1 MRYGSVWV
9 AALLCGVLALFPA
22 AVPGSDAPSPAW
34 QHDVVCP
41 DGRVT
46 LHATKAPLSEVV
58 GLVATA
64 CGVTQYGVF
73 ESPTATDAALDDV
86 PVDAAFERLLGTGNF
101 TLRYRGDRVVGVRV
115 LLASAGAPSPAGPAP
130 GTEPLVPGR
139 PAPEVKDGKSP
150 SPAAAALGW
159 GREIPVDRKLASL
172 LGGDKVPARTLLQTA
187 LTHERSIVRRR
198 AMRTLL
204 RTAEQQPELLAL
216 FRDYDGM
223 DPSAIASM
231 ARQGMGDG
239 ADRSLRL
246 VHSSLTDP
254 RLRQQVQQVLGALR
268 TSSSPTPT
276 PTE

>member
-1 MRYGSVWV
+1 MRYGSAWA

-34 QHDVVCP
+34 QRDVVCR

-46 LHATKAPLSEVV
+46 LHATKAALSEVV
-58 GLVATA
+58 GLVAAT

-73 ESPTATDAALDDV
+73 ESPAATDAALDEV

-101 TLRYRGDRVVGVRV
+101 TLRYRGDRVVGIRV
-115 LLASAGAPSPAGPAP
+115 LLASAGGPSAGLAP
-130 GTEPLVPGR
+130 GTEPRVPGM
-139 PAPEVKDGKSP
+139 PAPEGKDGTSL
-150 SPAAAALGW
+150 SPAAASGW

-172 LGGDKVPARTLLQTA
+172 LGHDKVPARTLLQTA

-204 RTAEQQPELLAL
+204 RTAEHEPEFLAL
-216 FRDYDGM
+216 FRDYGGM

-246 VHSSLTDP
+246 VYSSLTDP